1 MDEMN
6 KIEFKLIMH
15 SGNARSYAMEA
26 MKEADKGN
34 FDKANELLLE
44 AKEELLNAQKT
55 HSGIIQDE
63 AAGKKV
69 ELSLL
74 LIHSEDHLASS
85 TVVVDL
91 AKQII
96 NIQIKYSKERN

>member
-6 KIEFKLIMH
+6 EVEFKLIMH
-15 SGNARSYAMEA
+15 SGNARSSAMEA
-26 MKEADKGN
+26 IKEANKGN
-34 FDKANELLLE
+34 FDKANQLLMEAKRELLD
-44 AKEELLNAQKT
+44 AQKS
-55 HSGIIQDE
+55 HSGMVQDE
-63 AAGKKV
+63 AAGRKV

-91 AKQII
+91 AKEII
-96 NIQIKYSKERN
+96 NIYSKYSKGME

>member
-6 KIEFKLIMH
+6 EIEFELIMH

-26 MKEADKGN
+26 IREADKGN
-34 FDKANELLLE
+34 FKKANELLSE
-44 AKEELLNAQKT
+44 SKKELLNAQRS

-63 AAGKKV
+63 AAGKKI
-69 ELSLL
+69 EITLL
-74 LIHSEDHLASS
+74 LMHSEDHLASS

-91 AKQII
+91 AKEII
-96 NIQIKYSKERN
+96 KIHQKYNKEED

>member
-6 KIEFKLIMH
+6 EVEFMLIMH

-26 MKEADKGN
+26 IREADKGD
-34 FDKANELLLE
+34 FDKANSLLIE
-44 AKEELLNAQKT
+44 AKKELLNAQRS

-74 LIHSEDHLASS
+74 LMHSEDHLASS
-85 TVVVDL
+85 TIVVDL
-91 AKQII
+91 AKEII
-96 NIQIKYSKERN
+96 KLHSKYSKEMK

>member
-1 MDEMN
+1 MN

>member
-6 KIEFKLIMH
+6 EVEFNLIMH

-26 MKEADKGN
+26 IKEADKGN
-34 FDKANELLLE
+34 FEKANELIIE
-44 AKEELLNAQKT
+44 AKKELVNAQRS

-69 ELSLL
+69 EITLL
-74 LIHSEDHLASS
+74 LMHSEDHLASS
-85 TVVVDL
+85 TIVVDL
-91 AKQII
+91 AKEII
-96 NIQIKYSKERN
+96 NLHCKYSKEEN

>member
-6 KIEFKLIMH
+6 EVEFKLIMH
-15 SGNARSYAMEA
+15 SGNARSSAMEA
-26 MKEADKGN
+26 IKEANKGN
-34 FDKANELLLE
+34 FDKATQLLMEAKRELLD
-44 AKEELLNAQKT
+44 AQKS
-55 HSGIIQDE
+55 HSGIVQDE
-63 AAGKKV
+63 AAGRKV

-91 AKQII
+91 AKEII
-96 NIQIKYSKERN
+96 NIYSKYSKGME